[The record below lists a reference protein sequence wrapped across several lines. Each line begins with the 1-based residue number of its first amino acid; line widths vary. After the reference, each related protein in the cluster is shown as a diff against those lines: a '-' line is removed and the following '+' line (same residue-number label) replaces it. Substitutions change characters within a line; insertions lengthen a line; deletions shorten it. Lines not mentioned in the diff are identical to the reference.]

1 MKVSDK
7 VIQSL
12 YQLIEQQGMK
22 VGDRLASERKLCE
35 QLGVS
40 RSSLREALQQLNTQ
54 GIVQSRL
61 GDGTYICQLPV
72 TRSQHKIV
80 QPLSGLIDPGST
92 LPLRCAGSTVGTGR
106 GTARYA
112 ALRSTAEDR
121 VKIHHF
127 YDQISHFQ
135 SIGDPDQ
142 ASVADAK
149 FHLAIAEASH
159 NWS

>member
-72 TRSQHKIV
+72 TWSQHKIV
-80 QPLSGLIDPGST
+80 QPLSGLIDQDPLYRFDVQEARLVLEGEQPGMQ
-92 LPLRCAGSTVGTGR
+92 LYALLLRTVSRFITFMTR
-106 GTARYA
+106 SAISSQLVIRIR
-112 ALRSTAEDR
+112 LR
-121 VKIHHF
+121 
-127 YDQISHFQ
+127 
-135 SIGDPDQ
+135 
-142 ASVADAK
+142 
-149 FHLAIAEASH
+149 
-159 NWS
+159 

>member
-61 GDGTYICQLPV
+61 EMVLIFANCLLPG
-72 TRSQHKIV
+72 H
-80 QPLSGLIDPGST
+80 
-92 LPLRCAGSTVGTGR
+92 
-106 GTARYA
+106 
-112 ALRSTAEDR
+112 
-121 VKIHHF
+121 
-127 YDQISHFQ
+127 
-135 SIGDPDQ
+135 SIKLF
-142 ASVADAK
+142 S
-149 FHLAIAEASH
+149 L
-159 NWS
+159 